1 MNKNKN
7 YTKNFK
13 NEIQKWPSLKRSLKE
28 EFKDFQK
35 LMTDFEKKANKFQID
50 ERKYLKIKK
59 KKSRYDIFKRMN

>member
-35 LMTDFEKKANKFQID
+35 LMTDFEKKANKF
-50 ERKYLKIKK
+50 
-59 KKSRYDIFKRMN
+59 